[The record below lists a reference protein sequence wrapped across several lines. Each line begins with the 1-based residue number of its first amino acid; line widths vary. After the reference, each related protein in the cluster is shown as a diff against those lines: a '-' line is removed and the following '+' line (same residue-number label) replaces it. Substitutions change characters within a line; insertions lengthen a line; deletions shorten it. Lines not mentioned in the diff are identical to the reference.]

1 MQLSEHFSLEEMISS
16 EVAARSRI
24 DNTPTAAVLVNLR
37 ILAAGLEQV
46 RHALGDRPIHVN
58 SGFRC
63 LALNAAIGGAKH
75 SMHVLGLAADI
86 VCPRFGSPLDVCQ
99 AIVDAGI
106 VTDQVIHE
114 FSGWC
119 HVAFAAP
126 GTRARSQLLTIF
138 DVAQGYQP
146 GLQASA

>member
-1 MQLSEHFSLEEMISS
+1 MQLSEHFSLEEMVSS

-24 DNTPTAAVLVNLR
+24 DNTPTAAALANLR

-63 LALNAAIGGAKH
+63 LALNDAIGGAKN
-75 SMHVLGLAADI
+75 SMHILGLAADI
-86 VCPRFGSPLDVCQ
+86 VCPRFGSPLEVCR
-99 AIVDAGI
+99 AIVAAGI

-114 FSGWC
+114 FGGWC

-126 GTRARSQLLTIF
+126 GTPARRQLLTIF